1 MRRKG
6 LVAIAFGAFAGCV
19 LTAWAARSQLP
30 QRPVLT
36 TRLDE
41 QNPAAGGGYIA
52 WSRNSR
58 ARRRHFDAYVR
69 QGRGRTIRLNAR
81 GTQGWIGG
89 ISGTT
94 LVYQQAVR
102 NRSDLKLFDL
112 ARRTRSNPPPGFN
125 TRSWEWHPTVSGEW
139 ILFARSSEDAD
150 YMILRSLATGRQ
162 LVLDTLTDTSGDA
175 QLEPGQV
182 NGNFAVWTKCVSRTE
197 CIVFRYGLAQ
207 GTKTGFEAPRGKLH
221 YGASVTAAGTVY
233 LARSGRSC
241 GNRVELWRYPLDGPP
256 SLLLRFRRGQ
266 DFRFSYAVTLPQQR
280 ETAVTEVYYD
290 RVRCARKSWDIYK
303 VVDVTRAPPPPPQRG
318 RATSTSS

>member
-1 MRRKG
+1 MRRKR
-6 LVAIAFGAFAGCV
+6 LVAIAVGALAGSA
-19 LTAWAARSQLP
+19 LSAWAATSQLP

-58 ARRRHFDAYVR
+58 ARRRHFDAYVSQAR
-69 QGRGRTIRLNAR
+69 SRPIKLNAR

-112 ARRTRSNPPPGFN
+112 GRRTRFNPPRGFN

-139 ILFARSSEDAD
+139 VLFGRSSADAD

-162 LVLDTLTDTSGDA
+162 LVLDTLPDPSEDA
-175 QLEPGQV
+175 RLEPGQV
-182 NGNFAVWTKCVSRTE
+182 NGNYAAWTKCVSRSE
-197 CIVFRYGLAQ
+197 CIVFRYSLAE
-207 GTKTGFEAPRGKLH
+207 GTKTGFEAPRGRLH
-221 YGASVTAAGTVY
+221 YGPSVTAAGTVY
-233 LARSGRSC
+233 LARSGRGC
-241 GNRVELWRYPLDGPP
+241 GNRVELWRYPLGGPP

-266 DFRFSYAVTLPQQR
+266 DFRFSYAVTLPPQR
-280 ETAVTEVYYD
+280 ETAVTDVYYD
-290 RVRCARKSWDIYK
+290 RVRCARKPSWDIYK
-303 VVDVTRAPPPPPQRG
+303 VVDVSRAPPPPQR
-318 RATSTSS
+318 

>member
-1 MRRKG
+1 MPRKR
-6 LVAIAFGAFAGCV
+6 LVAIAFGALAGCA
-19 LTAWAARSQLP
+19 LTAWAAGSQLR

-89 ISGTT
+89 ISGTR

-112 ARRTRSNPPPGFN
+112 ARRTRSNPPRGFN

-139 ILFARSSEDAD
+139 VLFARSSDEAH
-150 YMILRSLATGRQ
+150 YVILRSLTTGRQ
-162 LVLDTLTDTSGDA
+162 LVLDRLTDPSRGA
-175 QLEPGQV
+175 ELEPGQV
-182 NGNFAVWTKCVSRTE
+182 NGNFAVWTKCVSGTE

-207 GTKTGFEAPRGKLH
+207 GTKTGFEAPPGRLH

-233 LARSGRSC
+233 LGRSGRGC
-241 GNRVELWRYPLDGPP
+241 GNRVELWRYPLDDQP
-256 SLLLRFRRGQ
+256 SLLVRFRRGQ
-266 DFRFSYAVTLPQQR
+266 DFRFSYAVTLPPQR
-280 ETAVTEVYYD
+280 ETAVNEVYYD
-290 RVRCARKSWDIYK
+290 RVRCARTSWDIYK
-303 VVDVTRAPPPPPQRG
+303 VLDVTRAPPPPQR
-318 RATSTSS
+318 